1 MVQGM
6 EQKTS
11 KKVLQLIIL
20 DRDGVI
26 NQDSREFIKSPE
38 EWRPLPGS
46 IEAIAKLS
54 RRGFKVVVA
63 TNQSGISR
71 GLFNQAM
78 LDRIHKKMQDAIE
91 AAGGHLDGI
100 FICPHGPEDNCE
112 CRKPKPGLLLVIA
125 KQFNLPPEAMLSIGD
140 SMRDLLAAKAS
151 DIPAI
156 LVKTGNGET
165 TLAAHE
171 DKSIPVYRDLAE
183 AADAIIK
190 SYESSKS

>member
-1 MVQGM
+1 MVQNM
-6 EQKTS
+6 KQKAP
-11 KKVLQLIIL
+11 KKSLQLIIL

-38 EWRPLPGS
+38 EWQPLPGS

-54 RRGFKVVVA
+54 RNGFMVVVA

-71 GLFNQAM
+71 GLFNRET

-91 AAGGHLDGI
+91 AAGGHLEGI

-112 CRKPKPGLLLVIA
+112 CRKPKPGLLLAIA
-125 KQFNLPPEAMLSIGD
+125 KQFNLPSEAMLSIGD
-140 SMRDLLAAKAS
+140 SMRDLLAAEACG
-151 DIPAI
+151 IPAI
-156 LVKTGNGET
+156 LVRTGNGEA
-165 TLAAHE
+165 TLAQYA

-183 AADAIIK
+183 AADTIIE
-190 SYESSKS
+190 SYEASK